1 MMNRAKKVFNNELEM
16 GLRILVILEAVYPK
30 SFDIEMINYYDY
42 FILHTKDIGGDES
55 IHADVP
61 NRHGE
66 LSVKRELIRNT
77 TKLLLSRG
85 LIDIEYSQSGI
96 EYKASETTFPFLV
109 NLEEE
114 YTKRLKKNA
123 AWVHN
128 KFKSYRFDDL
138 NKFVME
144 NKNKWG
150 AENPYC
156 TIGLIDE

>member
-1 MMNRAKKVFNNELEM
+1 MNSAIKVFNNELEM

-30 SFDIEMINYYDY
+30 GFDIEMINYYDY
-42 FILHTKDIGGDES
+42 FILHTKDVGGDES
-55 IHADVP
+55 LHVDAP

-66 LSVKRELIRNT
+66 LSVKRDLIKIT

-85 LIDIEYSQSGI
+85 LIDVEYSERGI
-96 EYKASETTFPFLV
+96 EYKASETTSPFLV

-114 YTKRLKKNA
+114 YTEKLKENA
-123 AWVHN
+123 VWVHN
-128 KFKSYRFDDL
+128 KFKVYSFDDL
-138 NKFVME
+138 NKFVIE

-150 AENPYC
+150 TENPYC

>member
-1 MMNRAKKVFNNELEM
+1 MMNRVIKVFNNELEM
-16 GLRILVILEAVYPK
+16 GLRILVILESVYPK

-66 LSVKRELIRNT
+66 LSVKRELIRNA

-85 LIDIEYSQSGI
+85 LIDIEYSQNGI
-96 EYKASETTFPFLV
+96 EYKASEITFPFLV

-114 YTKRLKKNA
+114 YTKMLKKNA
-123 AWVHN
+123 AWVHD
-128 KFKSYRFDDL
+128 KFKSYSFDDL

-150 AENPYC
+150 AEHPYC

>member
-1 MMNRAKKVFNNELEM
+1 MNSAIKVFNNELEM

-55 IHADVP
+55 LHADVP

-85 LIDIEYSQSGI
+85 LIDVEYSQRGI
-96 EYKASETTFPFLV
+96 EYKASETTSPFLV

-114 YTKRLKKNA
+114 YTEKLKENA
-123 AWVHN
+123 VWVHN
-128 KFKSYRFDDL
+128 KFKAYSFDDL
-138 NKFVME
+138 NKFVIE

-150 AENPYC
+150 TENPYC

>member
-1 MMNRAKKVFNNELEM
+1 MNRVMKVFNNELEM
-16 GLRILVILEAVYPK
+16 GLRILVILEAVYPE

-114 YTKRLKKNA
+114 YTERLKKNA

-128 KFKSYRFDDL
+128 KFKSYSFDDL

-150 AENPYC
+150 SENPYC